1 MRSVVATLCLV
12 LVACPKA
19 VRGQDPGAE
28 APRTAERSPA
38 ADEALSK
45 ALVVADSGPRADGV
59 AALLAVHQ
67 KFPSTVAG
75 QEALY
80 RAGVMAFDDGDF
92 QAARQRLNQ
101 LVFENPLH
109 ERAKD
114 ARLKSGLAA
123 LELKQHR
130 DAYQTLQPLVESLGG
145 EERRLAEDALAQ
157 AAAATQQYGEALK
170 LGLKAVE
177 GAQGPELQQALAR
190 LEDVV
195 ETKTP
200 FIALAEAWNGLPT
213 SNPAW
218 PLLTFKMARV
228 YFHLRDWPRLDD
240 TLKQLLA
247 TAPGSP
253 YAAEAKALQARVARR
268 AQVRP
273 RALGAVLPLTG
284 KLKPVGEAV
293 QRSLTLAL
301 KGSDLELV
309 VKDSQGDASLAAKH
323 VEALA
328 LEEGV
333 MAIVGPLSP
342 DETKRAALVAEELQ
356 VPLITLSKAE
366 DVTKVGPHVFRTMVT
381 SEQQASALADY
392 AMGTLGYKSFA
403 VLYPNI
409 SFGAEMS
416 NAFWD
421 AVESRG
427 GEIRGAETYEHDQTT
442 FTTEAKKLVGRYF
455 LEDRYDYYEKLKDL
469 REGLENADDRRR
481 RHALEKARDAVDPI
495 IDFEALFIPDL
506 WSKVALVA
514 PALAVEE
521 VVTNACDKKDIERI
535 QKTTGKQK
543 LKTVTLLGPATWSS
557 PKGASGDPQLIER
570 GGKYVLCSV
579 FVDGFYENSDRPQT
593 KAYVQAFRELYKD
606 AQLTLVD
613 AVAYDTGGLL
623 RAVMERQ
630 PKSRAQVR
638 EALAGTKA
646 YEGATGTIS
655 FDEQR
660 EAQRPLF
667 LLNVTPKGIREIER
681 KPPQG

>member
-1 MRSVVATLCLV
+1 MRSVVASVCLV
-12 LVACPKA
+12 LLACPKS
-19 VRGQDPGAE
+19 VRGQDPASSPARAVE
-28 APRTAERSPA
+28 KSPA
-38 ADEALSK
+38 ADEALAK
-45 ALVVADSGPRADGV
+45 AINQLDSGTRADGV
-59 AALLAVHQ
+59 AALVDVH
-67 KFPSTVAG
+67 KRFPNTVAG
-75 QEALY
+75 QDALY
-80 RAGVMAFDDGDF
+80 RAGVLAFDDGDF
-92 QAARQRLNQ
+92 QAARQRFNQ

-109 ERAKD
+109 DKAKD

-130 DAYQTLQPLVESLGG
+130 DAYQTLQPLVDSLSGDD
-145 EERRLAEDALAQ
+145 RRLAEDALAQ
-157 AAAATQQYGEALK
+157 AAAANQQYGEALK
-170 LGLKAVE
+170 LGLKAVD
-177 GAQGPELQQALAR
+177 GAQGPELTQALGR

-200 FIALAEAWNGLPT
+200 FIALAEAWHDLPT

-228 YFHLRDWPRLDD
+228 YFHLRDWPRLDE
-240 TLKQLLA
+240 TLKKLLA
-247 TAPGSP
+247 TAPDSP
-253 YAAEAKALQARVARR
+253 YAAEGKALQQRVARR
-268 AQVRP
+268 AQVKP
-273 RALGAVLPLTG
+273 KAVGAVLPLTG

-309 VKDSQGDASLAAKH
+309 VKDSQGDPSLAAKH
-323 VEALA
+323 VETLA

-333 MAIVGPLSP
+333 MAVIGPLSP

-366 DVTKVGPHVFRTMVT
+366 DVTKVGPHIFRTMVT
-381 SEQQASALADY
+381 SEQQAAALVDY
-392 AMGTLGYKSFA
+392 TMGTLGYKSFA

-409 SFGAEMS
+409 NFGAEMS

-421 AVESRG
+421 AVEKRG
-427 GEIRGAETYEHDQTT
+427 GQIRGAETYEHDQTT

-455 LEDRYDYYEKLKDL
+455 LEDRYDYYEKLKDF
-469 REGLENADDRRR
+469 REGLDNADDRKR

-506 WSKVALVA
+506 WTKVALVA

-521 VVTNACDKKDIERI
+521 VVTNACDRKDIERI

-543 LKTVTLLGPATWSS
+543 LKTVTLLGPSTWSS

-570 GGKYVLCSV
+570 GGKYVLCSI

-593 KAYVQAFRELYKD
+593 KAYVQAFRELHRD

-613 AVAYDTGGLL
+613 AVAYDTGGLV
-623 RAVMERQ
+623 RAVMDRQ
-630 PKSRAQVR
+630 PKTRAQVR

-667 LLNVTPKGIREIER
+667 LLNVTPRGVREIER

>member
-12 LVACPKA
+12 LLACPKS
-19 VRGQDPGAE
+19 VRGQDPAAAPARAAE
-28 APRTAERSPA
+28 KSPEAE
-38 ADEALSK
+38 EALAKAINVVDSGRRAEGAT
-45 ALVVADSGPRADGV
+45 ALVDVSKR
-59 AALLAVHQ
+59 
-67 KFPSTVAG
+67 FPNTVAG
-75 QEALY
+75 QEALF
-80 RAGVMAFDDGDF
+80 RAGVIAFDDGDF
-92 QAARQRLNQ
+92 QTARQRFNQ
-101 LVFENPLH
+101 LVFDNPLH
-109 ERAKD
+109 ERAQE

-130 DAYQTLQPLVESLGG
+130 DAYQTLQPLVDSLSGD
-145 EERRLAEDALAQ
+145 ERRLAEDALAQ
-157 AAAATQQYGEALK
+157 AAAANQQYGEALK
-170 LGLKAVE
+170 LGLKSVE
-177 GAQGPELQQALAR
+177 GAQGPEQAAALAR
-190 LEDVV
+190 LEEVV

-200 FIALAEAWNGLPT
+200 FLALAEAWHDLPT

-228 YFHLRDWPRLDD
+228 YFHLRDWPRLDE
-240 TLKQLLA
+240 TLKRLLA
-247 TAPGSP
+247 TAPDSP
-253 YAAEAKALQARVARR
+253 YAAEAKALQQRVARR

-273 RALGAVLPLTG
+273 KAVGAVLPLTG

-301 KGSDLELV
+301 KGSDVELV
-309 VKDSQGDASLAAKH
+309 VKDTQGDASLAAKH
-323 VEALA
+323 VETLA

-333 MAIVGPLSP
+333 MAIIGPLSP

-366 DVTKVGPHVFRTMVT
+366 DVTKVGPHIFRTMVT
-381 SEQQASALADY
+381 SEQQASALVDY
-392 AMGTLGYKSFA
+392 TMGTLGYKSFA

-409 SFGAEMS
+409 NFGAEMS

-421 AVESRG
+421 AVEKRG
-427 GEIRGAETYEHDQTT
+427 GQIRGAETYEHDQTT
-442 FTTEAKKLVGRYF
+442 FTAEAKKLVGRYF
-455 LEDRYDYYEKLKDL
+455 LEDRYDYYEKLKDF
-469 REGLENADDRRR
+469 REGLENADDRKR

-543 LKTVTLLGPATWSS
+543 LKTVTLLGPSTWSS

-593 KAYVQAFRELYKD
+593 KAYVQAFRELYRD

-613 AVAYDTGGLL
+613 AVAYDTGGLV

-638 EALAGTKA
+638 EGLAGTKA
-646 YEGATGTIS
+646 YEGATGTIT

-667 LLNVTPKGIREIER
+667 LLNVTPKGVREIER
-681 KPPQG
+681 KQPQG